1 MVWQEGF
8 VGANWQSSTVV
19 FQEQDIQASTRRGA
33 GQLCAHVDITGSE
46 SSQIMV
52 CLKCENLAGAR
63 LKVGAEAYLLGF
75 SKG

>member
-1 MVWQEGF
+1 M
-8 VGANWQSSTVV
+8 AASWQSSTVV

-52 CLKCENLAGAR
+52 CLKCENLAAAK
-63 LKVGAEAYLLGF
+63 LKGRADAYLLGF
-75 SKG
+75 TWV